1 MRKVSLAIPFLAT
14 PLIRRVAW
22 HIRRIGGQFDRR
34 LVLTLLEGTLA
45 FVLLIAVAV
54 TLLEKPVTLDAL
66 FDSIN
71 WSIQTLL
78 GNGDSSY
85 VSSPGG
91 RILSWVLI
99 LFGIAILGIVTGRS
113 LRSSSISCSR
123 RARAWVRPGTSS
135 TSWCAAGT
143 APPATLSMS

>member
-78 GNGDSSY
+78 GNGDSGY

-99 LFGIAILGIVTGRS
+99 LFGIAILGIVTGARCARHRFPAQGGPGLGCVRAQAAHRGVRLEQHRPRS
-113 LRSSSISCSR
+113 HR
-123 RARAWVRPGTSS
+123 
-135 TSWCAAGT
+135 
-143 APPATLSMS
+143 